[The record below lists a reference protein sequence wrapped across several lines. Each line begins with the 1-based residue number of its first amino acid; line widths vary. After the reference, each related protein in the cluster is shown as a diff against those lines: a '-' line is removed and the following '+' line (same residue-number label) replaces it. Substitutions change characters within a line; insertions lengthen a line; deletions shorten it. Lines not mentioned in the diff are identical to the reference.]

1 MLYIKALS
9 IGKVA
14 INLTET
20 KLGKRQLPTK
30 IKKTDFNKCCYKHFN
45 QLLSERQQPENRDQ
59 FHNQAFFRR
68 CTDI

>member
-20 KLGKRQLPTK
+20 KLGKRQLSTK
-30 IKKTDFNKCCYKHFN
+30 IKKPILINAVTNT
-45 QLLSERQQPENRDQ
+45 L
-59 FHNQAFFRR
+59 
-68 CTDI
+68 I